1 MVPNIAE
8 IVRQFKQNWTS
19 QLEPQAIEHACREAG
34 LTWRNRLLSPVVTV
48 QLFFLQILNGN
59 TACSHMRHL
68 ARMAFT
74 ATAYCKARTRVK
86 LEVFQT
92 LLSRVAGALRQHT
105 LDAGLWLG
113 HRVFLVDGSSFSMPD
128 TPVLQHQFGQPGG
141 QKKGCG
147 FPVAHWLAMMHA
159 GTGMLTKMLTAP
171 LRAHDLSGVT
181 ELHPELRA
189 GDVLVG
195 DRAFCSFV
203 HLALLFQR
211 GVQALMRIHQR
222 QIVDFTPHRKHAVPG
237 KGKTAYQKGMPRS
250 RWLKQLGPTD
260 QIVQWHKPTTCPTWF
275 DPIQFAALP
284 DTLVLRELR
293 FHVTEKGFRT
303 KHITLVTTLLDAEI
317 YSFEA
322 VAELYG
328 QRWRIETNFGHIKTT
343 MGMDVLK
350 CKTVEGVLKELTVFA
365 LIYNLVRQVMLE
377 AARRQHVDV
386 ERISFIDALRWLTLA
401 QPGDKLCKL
410 VVNPHRPFRIEPR
423 VRKRRPKQYPLMT
436 QPRNVLRKKL
446 LS

>member
-1 MVPNIAE
+1 MVPSISE
-8 IVRQFKQNWTS
+8 VVRQFKQNWTS
-19 QLEPQAIEHACREAG
+19 QLEPQAIENACREAG
-34 LTWRNRLLSPVVTV
+34 LKWRDRLLNPIMTV
-48 QLFFLQILNGN
+48 QLFFLQVLNGN
-59 TACSHMRHL
+59 TACNHLRHL

-74 ATAYCKARTRVK
+74 GTAYCQARMRVN

-92 LLSRVAGALRQHT
+92 LLSRVASVLGQGT
-105 LDAGLWLG
+105 LDTGLWLG

-128 TPVLQHQFGQPGG
+128 TPALQQHFGQPSG
-141 QKKGCG
+141 QKEGCG

-171 LRAHDLSGVT
+171 LRTHDMSGVT
-181 ELHPELRA
+181 ELHPELHA
-189 GDVLVG
+189 GDILVG

-203 HLALLFQR
+203 HFALLFKR
-211 GVQALMRIHQR
+211 GVHGLMRIHQR

-250 RWLKQLGPTD
+250 RWLKQLRATD
-260 QIVQWHKPTTCPTWF
+260 QIVQWHKPTTCPTWL
-275 DPIQFAALP
+275 DPVQFAALP
-284 DTLVLRELR
+284 DTLILRELR
-293 FHVTEKGFRT
+293 YQLSQNGFRPT
-303 KHITLVTTLLDAEI
+303 QITLVTTLLDAEV

-343 MGMDVLK
+343 MKMDVLK

-365 LIYNLVRQVMLE
+365 LIYNLVRQVMVE
-377 AARRQHVDV
+377 AARRQGVDV
-386 ERISFIDALRWLTLA
+386 ERISFIDALRWLMHA
-401 QPGDKLCKL
+401 RPGDVLGKL
-410 VVNPHRPFRIEPR
+410 VVNPHRPYRIEPR
-423 VRKRRPKQYPLMT
+423 VRKRRPKQYPLMN
-436 QPRNVLRKKL
+436 QPREVLRNEL

>member
-1 MVPNIAE
+1 
-8 IVRQFKQNWTS
+8 
-19 QLEPQAIEHACREAG
+19 
-34 LTWRNRLLSPVVTV
+34 
-48 QLFFLQILNGN
+48 
-59 TACSHMRHL
+59 
-68 ARMAFT
+68 
-74 ATAYCKARTRVK
+74 
-86 LEVFQT
+86 
-92 LLSRVAGALRQHT
+92 
-105 LDAGLWLG
+105 
-113 HRVFLVDGSSFSMPD
+113 MPD
-128 TPVLQHQFGQPGG
+128 TPVLQDQFGQPGG

-237 KGKTAYQKGMPRS
+237 KGKTAYQKGLPRS

-303 KHITLVTTLLDAEI
+303 KHITLVTTLLDAEV

-328 QRWRIETNFGHIKTT
+328 QRWRIETNFAHIKIT
-343 MGMDVLK
+343 MEMDVLK

-401 QPGDKLCKL
+401 QPGDKLSKL

-436 QPRNVLRKKL
+436 QPRKILRKKL

>member
-1 MVPNIAE
+1 MVPSISE
-8 IVRQFKQNWTS
+8 VVRQFKQNWTS
-19 QLEPQAIEHACREAG
+19 QLEPQAIENACREAG
-34 LTWRNRLLSPVVTV
+34 LKWRDRLLNPIMTV
-48 QLFFLQILNGN
+48 QLFFLQVLNGN
-59 TACSHMRHL
+59 TACNHLRHL

-74 ATAYCKARTRVK
+74 GTAYCQARMRVN

-92 LLSRVAGALRQHT
+92 LLSRVASVLGQGT
-105 LDAGLWLG
+105 LDTGLWLG

-128 TPVLQHQFGQPGG
+128 TPALRQHFGQPSG
-141 QKKGCG
+141 QKEGCG

-171 LRAHDLSGVT
+171 LRAHDMSGVT
-181 ELHPELRA
+181 ELHPELHA
-189 GDVLVG
+189 GDILVG

-203 HLALLFQR
+203 HFALLFKR
-211 GVQALMRIHQR
+211 GVNGLMRIHQR

-250 RWLKQLGPTD
+250 RWLKQLRATD
-260 QIVQWHKPTTCPTWF
+260 QIVQWHKPTTCPTWL

-284 DTLVLRELR
+284 DTLILRELR
-293 FHVTEKGFRT
+293 YQLSENGFRPT
-303 KHITLVTTLLDAEI
+303 QITLVTTLLDAEV

-343 MGMDVLK
+343 MKMDVLK

-365 LIYNLVRQVMLE
+365 LIYNLVRQVMVE
-377 AARRQHVDV
+377 AARRQGVDV
-386 ERISFIDALRWLTLA
+386 ERISFIDALRWLMHARPDDVL
-401 QPGDKLCKL
+401 GKL
-410 VVNPHRPFRIEPR
+410 VVNPHRPYRIEPR
-423 VRKRRPKQYPLMT
+423 VRKRRPKQYPLMN
-436 QPRNVLRKKL
+436 QPREVLRNEL